1 MRSLAIAA
9 ALAAAFAITGANAVT
24 PEVKAQRAAVSAAQS
39 EFTAARD
46 KAKKDYVATKTACM
60 RLAAENRASCVD
72 EAKAIRDRA
81 LGQARTNYNIEVAKA
96 KATTKGA

>member
-24 PEVKAQRAAVSAAQS
+24 PEVKAQRAAVSAAQA

-46 KAKKDYVATKTACM
+46 KAKKDYVVTKAACM
-60 RLAAENRASCVD
+60 RLSAENRAPCV
-72 EAKAIRDRA
+72 EQAKALRDSA
-81 LGQARTNYNIEVAKA
+81 LAQARTNYNTDVAKA
-96 KATTKGA
+96 KAHTRGA

>member
-24 PEVKAQRAAVSAAQS
+24 PEVKAQRAAISVAQE

-46 KAKKDYVATKTACM
+46 KAKKDYVVTKSACM
-60 RLAAENRASCVD
+60 RLAAENRAPCV
-72 EAKAIRDRA
+72 EQAKAMRDRA
-81 LGQARTNYNIEVAKA
+81 LAQARTNYNIQVAKA